1 MVQTNLA
8 IMYDHVCM
16 YFECSSF
23 TIIIQFLHKFG
34 FIRQIAIGIRDNLPT
49 NTVAVKHT
57 DPCHI
62 QCKIGCSKNI
72 QPSSYWGSP
81 NLGKPQSWL

>member
-57 DPCHI
+57 DPCHPV
-62 QCKIGCSKNI
+62 QNRMFQKLNRPAIGVAPI
-72 QPSSYWGSP
+72 
-81 NLGKPQSWL
+81 